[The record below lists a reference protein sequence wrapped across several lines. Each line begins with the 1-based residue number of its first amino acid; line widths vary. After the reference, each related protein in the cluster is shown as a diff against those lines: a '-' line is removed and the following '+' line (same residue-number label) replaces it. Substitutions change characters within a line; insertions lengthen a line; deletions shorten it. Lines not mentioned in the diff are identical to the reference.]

1 MPNSAA
7 NAGRN
12 SVPVLERTLDLLAL
26 LEGEEHG
33 ATIRELCD
41 RLGLPRSTVY
51 RVLNTLLARHFVRR
65 SADGVFALGPA
76 LVSLAARVRPD
87 GGAYHLAEIAQGPM
101 QQLRDDL
108 GEPVKLS
115 VRDGDRAKV
124 IVALLGRHEYAPAPS
139 TGTSYPL
146 HAGAAS
152 KLILAF
158 LSDADLERHLSAPLT
173 RYTPRSITDPKKLRA
188 HLMRIRKDRFAQDL
202 GEHSLSVH
210 AMAAPVF
217 DPGGRFLAA
226 LSIPFLADKD
236 AATREK
242 MRLRLIETAQQI
254 SARIPRA

>member
-7 NAGRN
+7 RN
-12 SVPVLERTLDLLAL
+12 GVPVLERTLDLLAL
-26 LEGEEHG
+26 LEQEDQG

-51 RVLNTLLARHFVRR
+51 RVLNSLLARQFVRR
-65 SADGVFALGPA
+65 STDGVFALGPA
-76 LVSLAARVRPD
+76 LIALAARVRPD
-87 GGAYHLAEIAQGPM
+87 GGAYDLGEIAKGPM

-115 VRDGDRAKV
+115 VRDGDRARV

-152 KLILAF
+152 KLILAH

-173 RYTPRSITDPKKLRA
+173 RYTPRSITDPNKLRA
-188 HLMRIRKDRFAQDL
+188 QLIRIRRERFAQDL
-202 GEHSLSVH
+202 GEHNLSVH

-217 DPGGRFLAA
+217 EPAGRFLAA

-236 AATREK
+236 TATRER
-242 MRLRLIETAQQI
+242 MRLRVIEAAQQI
-254 SARIPRA
+254 SARIPRG